1 MAGRYDLL
9 MLTSEAAASRVFE
22 PARRGY
28 SKEEVEALRA
38 RIVVALT
45 LSERGITEG
54 VPVGADDLVRAELG
68 FGRGGYD
75 HRDVDR
81 FLEQASAVLRRR
93 GVLSATKEVE
103 PGREGLTLEG
113 IGRKR
118 GGYDV
123 DEVAAFIDDTLGVLE
138 AWVTGAAPEHSATD
152 LERRTFATRR
162 RGLDPEGVERLV
174 ALAARLVAEQERRA
188 ED

>member
-1 MAGRYDLL
+1 
-9 MLTSEAAASRVFE
+9 MLTSEAAASRVFA

-28 SKEEVEALRA
+28 SKEEVEGLRA

-45 LSERGITEG
+45 LTERGITEG

-81 FLEQASAVLRRR
+81 FLDQAAAVLRRR
-93 GVLSATKEVE
+93 GVLSATKQPE
-103 PGREGLTLEG
+103 PGREGLTVAG
-113 IGRKR
+113 IGRIR

-123 DEVAAFIDDTLGVLE
+123 DEVTAFIDDTLAVLDGWTRGV
-138 AWVTGAAPEHSATD
+138 APEFSAAD

-174 ALAARLVAEQERRA
+174 ALATRLVAEQERRL
-188 ED
+188 EGT